1 MPTTAAPQ
9 THRWTRREYHDLVDA
24 GFLGED
30 DPVELIN
37 GENIHTSPQNTPHV
51 VAVRLVRRILQRV
64 FSGDT
69 YMVDEQLPL
78 ALGPESEPE
87 PDVSVVEGQPRDVL
101 DEHPL
106 SAALVVEV
114 AEASLQSDRT
124 RKRDLYARHALP
136 EYWIVN
142 LVDRQL
148 EVHRAPTGDAYPET
162 AVRPDDETVSL
173 WGQSVAVSDL
183 LPQFRTPPHRSPERP
198 DYAASPSAISAVAS
212 S

>member
-1 MPTTAAPQ
+1 MPMAAAPK

-37 GENIHTSPQNTPHV
+37 GENIHMSPQNTPHV

-124 RKRDLYARHALP
+124 RKRDSYARHALP

-142 LVDRQL
+142 LVDR
-148 EVHRAPTGDAYPET
+148 
-162 AVRPDDETVSL
+162 
-173 WGQSVAVSDL
+173 
-183 LPQFRTPPHRSPERP
+183 
-198 DYAASPSAISAVAS
+198 
-212 S
+212 

>member
-1 MPTTAAPQ
+1 
-9 THRWTRREYHDLVDA
+9 
-24 GFLGED
+24 
-30 DPVELIN
+30 
-37 GENIHTSPQNTPHV
+37 
-51 VAVRLVRRILQRV
+51 
-64 FSGDT
+64 
-69 YMVDEQLPL
+69 
-78 ALGPESEPE
+78 
-87 PDVSVVEGQPRDVL
+87 VSVVEGQPRDVL

-106 SAALVVEV
+106 SAALIVEV

-142 LVDRQL
+142 LVGRQL
-148 EVHRAPTGDAYPET
+148 EVHRAPTGDAYLET

-173 WGQSVAVSDL
+173 WGQSVAVLDL
-183 LPQFRTPPHRSPERP
+183 LPPFCTPPHRSPERP